1 MKIGQAPEITSAIAQ
16 TTPAKQQARTAAPV
30 AQAVTQSRAA
40 QQSGAPVSLSNAARN
55 LDATSRSQGDF
66 DADKVKAMR
75 SAIQNGTFKI
85 NAGAIADKLLANAQE
100 VLVRANY

>member
-1 MKIGQAPEITSAIAQ
+1 MKIGQHPEIANALAQ
-16 TTPAKQQARTAAPV
+16 STPAKQLARAAAPA
-30 AQAVTQSRAA
+30 AQAVAQSTTAA
-40 QQSGAPVSLSNAARN
+40 KNGAPVSLSNAARS
-55 LDATSRSQGDF
+55 LEASSRNQGDF

-75 SAIQNGTFKI
+75 AAIQNGTFKI